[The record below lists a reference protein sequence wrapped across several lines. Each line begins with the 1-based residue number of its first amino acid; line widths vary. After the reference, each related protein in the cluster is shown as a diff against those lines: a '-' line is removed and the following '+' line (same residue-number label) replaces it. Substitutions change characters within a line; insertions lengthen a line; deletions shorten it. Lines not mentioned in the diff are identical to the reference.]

1 MLDKK
6 YRASK
11 VGRGRGDVGQREEW
25 DKGGGGMWVLQGSQ
39 KRRSCETS
47 RRKVWL
53 K

>member
-11 VGRGRGDVGQREEW
+11 VGRGRGDVGQRKEW
-25 DKGGGGMWVLQGSQ
+25 DKGGGGMWVSRGSQ
-39 KRRSCETS
+39 KRGSRETS
-47 RRKVWL
+47 RRKVRV